1 MLKTQILYDTDFN
14 LWVESQLR
22 ALQEGRYEDLD
33 MTNLLEEIEDLG
45 RRDRQALE
53 SHLVVIFTHLLKW
66 EFQPQ
71 QQCNSWKSSLRN
83 SRIKIARTLRDSPS
97 LKNFVPSVLEEAYL
111 DGRKIAADE
120 TGLALDTFPEAPPY
134 TLEQALDGDFLPES
148 RTHPLE

>member
-1 MLKTQILYDTDFN
+1 MLKIQVLYDTDFN

-33 MTNLLEEIEDLG
+33 MPNLLEEIEDLG

-71 QQCNSWKSSLRN
+71 QQCNSWKSSIRN

-97 LKNFVPSVLEEAYL
+97 LKGFLPSVLEEAYL
-111 DGRKIAADE
+111 DGRKMATDE
-120 TGLALDTFPEAPPY
+120 TGLPIATFPESSPY
-134 TLEQALDGDFLPES
+134 SLAQALDEDFLPES
-148 RTHPLE
+148 